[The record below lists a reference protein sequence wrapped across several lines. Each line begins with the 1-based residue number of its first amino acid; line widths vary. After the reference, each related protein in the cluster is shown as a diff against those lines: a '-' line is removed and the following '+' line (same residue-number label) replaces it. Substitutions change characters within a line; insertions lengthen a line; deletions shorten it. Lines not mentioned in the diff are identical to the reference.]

1 MTIGN
6 YIFPK
11 KVANSMAKIS
21 QRTQYEASMMSMVFI
36 LLGLKFITIY
46 MLFMDFGIWFKVG
59 MVVNG
64 VAGIVFI
71 GSYLVTTFQQYQ
83 TYMIAMGFME
93 SG

>member
-11 KVANSMAKIS
+11 KVAQNLSKIS

-36 LLGLKFITIY
+36 LGGLLFITIY
-46 MLFMDFGIWFKVG
+46 ILFMDFGFWFKVG

-64 VAGIVFI
+64 VAGMVFLW
-71 GSYLVTTFQQYQ
+71 SYLVTTFQQYQ
-83 TYMIAMGFME
+83 TYLIAMGLME
-93 SG
+93 YG